1 MVKNLD
7 VLFYVLVSF
16 IRCLL
21 EVSKLVFQPLVDLLV
36 VALLLLHLL
45 ELRLDVLGQIVDRG
59 PVLLD
64 SIVLFLVLG
73 LVVV

>member
-1 MVKNLD
+1 M
-7 VLFYVLVSF
+7 SF

-21 EVSKLVFQPLVDLLV
+21 EVSKLVLQALVDLLV

>member
-1 MVKNLD
+1 MVL
-7 VLFYVLVSF
+7 
-16 IRCLL
+16 
-21 EVSKLVFQPLVDLLV
+21 QALVDLLV

-64 SIVLFLVLG
+64 SIVLFLVLR